1 MLQEQ
6 VFKSDAFL
14 QEGTKECE
22 RSMPTL
28 IASTTHS
35 ITRFARADADG
46 RVVSARGK
54 RTRTLCERTHRFDLG
69 PRTLGS
75 PKSTDFIWS
84 ILCLFIVAVGSPRP
98 SASATLCCRSTNE
111 RHEPPICCAVFR
123 RRTLVHV
130 VHPHLRVSLA
140 PLSDFCSWQ
149 LFGDK

>member
-6 VFKSDAFL
+6 VFQSDAFL

-35 ITRFARADADG
+35 ITRCA
-46 RVVSARGK
+46 
-54 RTRTLCERTHRFDLG
+54 RTRTGRVG
-69 PRTLGS
+69 PRKTS
-75 PKSTDFIWS
+75 PDSVRADTPIRSGPSHSRLSKVNGFYMVDSLPFY
-84 ILCLFIVAVGSPRP
+84 CRRRVSPSA
-98 SASATLCCRSTNE
+98 SASATLCCRSANE
-111 RHEPPICCAVFR
+111 RHEPPICCALFR
-123 RRTLVHV
+123 RRTLVHA